1 MIKMYDVNNYDL
13 KDTDVASL
21 ILKYDNYSRAMQ
33 IQYEFRR
40 LLHHMNIQTHQNVIQ
55 NKKK

>member
-21 ILKYDNYSRAMQ
+21 NTVQLIFYTSEIYILFVK
-33 IQYEFRR
+33 
-40 LLHHMNIQTHQNVIQ
+40 NVIHTPPIIIVLYYAP
-55 NKKK
+55 